1 LGNVVDTMQLYETV
15 GFWGTIA
22 VTAILVIIWIAYK
35 NVSRRLSNAEQFMT
49 KLDGAVDL
57 ISKSLVTDQGD
68 VVSQAKQQETL
79 NYLVELLA
87 SLRDEFAESYTKH
100 IEDVGRL
107 ASQDKYRD
115 CDISKCVHLSK
126 IIWAIERISERI
138 TAFEDRAQESR
149 TDAANSLDKLRA
161 QLTAISKDLLATLRI
176 FAAGGGKK

>member
-1 LGNVVDTMQLYETV
+1 MQLYETV

-35 NVSRRLSNAEQFMT
+35 TVSRRLSNAEQFMT

-57 ISKSLVTDQGD
+57 IRKSLVTEQGD

-100 IEDVGRL
+100 I
-107 ASQDKYRD
+107 
-115 CDISKCVHLSK
+115 
-126 IIWAIERISERI
+126 
-138 TAFEDRAQESR
+138 
-149 TDAANSLDKLRA
+149 
-161 QLTAISKDLLATLRI
+161 
-176 FAAGGGKK
+176 